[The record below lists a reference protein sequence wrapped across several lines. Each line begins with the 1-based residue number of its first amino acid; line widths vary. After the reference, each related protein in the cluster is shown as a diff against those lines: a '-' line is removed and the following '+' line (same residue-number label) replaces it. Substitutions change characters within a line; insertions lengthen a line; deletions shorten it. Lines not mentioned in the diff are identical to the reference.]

1 MNGTFFTVLFLLVVA
16 NGTPVL
22 TARLLGNR
30 AKHRI
35 DFGTQLPD
43 GHGLFGSSKT
53 WRGLLAALVTTGI
66 AATLLGHTAVFG
78 VIIAGLA
85 MAGDLVSSFIK
96 RRRGLA
102 SSSRS
107 TGLDQLPEAL
117 LPTCYAVAALNL
129 PWWWILALPAAFMVL
144 EIYLS
149 KPLFKLGIRKRPY

>member
-53 WRGLLAALVTTGI
+53 WRGLLAALVTEILAEVERPDMPRTWELTRDVPGV
-66 AATLLGHTAVFG
+66 ALRTTVMVGFPGEGKKEFGELLGFLRNHPFENLGAFVFSQKAFHFVAC
-78 VIIAGLA
+78 VIARF
-85 MAGDLVSSFIK
+85 VEC
-96 RRRGLA
+96 R
-102 SSSRS
+102 
-107 TGLDQLPEAL
+107 
-117 LPTCYAVAALNL
+117 
-129 PWWWILALPAAFMVL
+129 
-144 EIYLS
+144 
-149 KPLFKLGIRKRPY
+149 